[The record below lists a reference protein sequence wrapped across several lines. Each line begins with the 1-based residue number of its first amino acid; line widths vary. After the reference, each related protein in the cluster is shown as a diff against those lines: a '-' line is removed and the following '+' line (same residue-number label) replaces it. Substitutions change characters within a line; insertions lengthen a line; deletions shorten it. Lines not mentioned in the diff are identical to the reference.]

1 MERCYRVQWKKIF
14 KYLRRAKYRQECNPN
29 KYLNFFKLFKKKRR
43 GMDTLQSN
51 CKAIISLLYVIG

>member
-29 KYLNFFKLFKKKRR
+29 KYLNFFKLFKKK
-43 GMDTLQSN
+43 GEVWILCSPTV
-51 CKAIISLLYVIG
+51 KLLFLYFML